1 MVQSI
6 VRINH
11 QAAVDDSALMITKS
25 RTVVADSTAL
35 KKKLSYKNLG
45 DKIISNKIHIWKRK
59 ENMYHICL
67 VFATVQP

>member
-1 MVQSI
+1 MVESI

-11 QAAVDDSALMITKS
+11 QAAVDDSALMITKL

-45 DKIISNKIHIWKRK
+45 DKIISNKIHI
-59 ENMYHICL
+59 
-67 VFATVQP
+67 

>member
-1 MVQSI
+1 MVESI

-11 QAAVDDSALMITKS
+11 QAAVDDSALMITKL

>member
-1 MVQSI
+1 MAESI

-11 QAAVDDSALMITKS
+11 QAADDDSALMITKL

-45 DKIISNKIHIWKRK
+45 DKIISNKIPIWKRK

>member
-45 DKIISNKIHIWKRK
+45 DKIISNKIHI
-59 ENMYHICL
+59 
-67 VFATVQP
+67 

>member
-11 QAAVDDSALMITKS
+11 QAAVDDSALMITKL